1 MRISKTVTGS
11 FFISSNSG
19 LFSTAV
25 PEIFPVTR
33 CYNLKIRIH
42 FIILTDFHQADNLR
56 SYINTIQ
63 NRTFR
68 SVISK
73 KYNGPVQNQLHP
85 HPPTNNLLLFSEA
98 VHLQKSHFWSS
109 DLPDNMPPP
118 FFGSWHGSCWQLV
131 YWSLHPPQFPVF
143 RSLWYLFPNKW

>member
-73 KYNGPVQNQLHP
+73 NITGLCKINFILILQQIIFSCFQKLSIYRSPISGVQICQIICP
-85 HPPTNNLLLFSEA
+85 LLFRILAWILLTVGILITASAA
-98 VHLQKSHFWSS
+98 VSS
-109 DLPDNMPPP
+109 
-118 FFGSWHGSCWQLV
+118 
-131 YWSLHPPQFPVF
+131 FPITVISF
-143 RSLWYLFPNKW
+143 ST